1 MNNLFN
7 KTKEITIEEFVS
19 MWNKGGTC
27 SIGNQFSNADKSD
40 YLMVVDT
47 EAKDIK
53 AQKEREL
60 EEFHSSIPTYSLGGV
75 GRHPVNAKDALR
87 LHQMRAEMQCIN
99 DVVTNIVETFDAGWV
114 TSGLRATDSHT
125 KITKIEQ
132 LPEKWEECYLIYESY
147 PVFKRV
153 LVARNNM
160 DGTVQLFRA

>member
-1 MNNLFN
+1 MYNQFN
-7 KTKEITIEEFVS
+7 QIKEVSIEQFTAI
-19 MWNKGGTC
+19 WNKGGTR
-27 SIGNQFSNADKSD
+27 SIGSQFSNCDKAD

-47 EAKDIK
+47 KATAMK

-87 LHQMRAEMQCIN
+87 LHQMRAEVQAIN
-99 DVVTNIVETFDAGWV
+99 DVVTNIVESFDAGWV
-114 TSGLRATDSHT
+114 SSSLHAIASHT
-125 KITKIEQ
+125 ETNAVQ
-132 LPEKWEECYLIYESY
+132 ALPDYWEECYLIYESY

-153 LVARNNM
+153 LVARNNY